1 MEYPVKACVYRPG
14 AKLIMKKLRL
24 LMTTLVALPALAG
37 AQNYPN
43 KPVRMVVGFAAG
55 GAPDILARL
64 IAQPFNERL
73 RQPLVVDNRPG
84 AASTIGADI
93 VAHAPKD
100 GYTLLMATV
109 SLAISPSV
117 YPQLTLRVPEDFAA
131 VSMVASVPLILV
143 VFPGLPAKTMPDL
156 IRLMKERPGQ
166 YNYASVGGG
175 SLQHLAAELFKL
187 KTGTQMTHV
196 PYKGGAPANTA
207 LLAGEAQVYFSG
219 MPPALPLVQAGR
231 LRALAVTSTARVAA
245 VPDVPTMAEAGLPG
259 SEADNWHAVIA
270 PRDVPADVVK
280 RLNET
285 LMSILADSALQKQFA
300 AQGAQA
306 RSSTPQALQLFVRQE
321 VEKWRGVARAANIQ
335 LQ

>member
-1 MEYPVKACVYRPG
+1 MKNIVISLLVLLITPV
-14 AKLIMKKLRL
+14 
-24 LMTTLVALPALAG
+24 LAI

-73 RQPLVVDNRPG
+73 GQPLVVDNRPG

-143 VFPGLPAKTMPDL
+143 VFPGWPAKTMPDL
-156 IRLMKERPGQ
+156 IRLMKERPGK

-207 LLAGEAQVYFSG
+207 LLAGEAQIYFSG

-245 VPDVPTMAEAGLPG
+245 VPDVPTIAEAGFPG

-270 PRDVPADVVK
+270 PRDISASIVK

-285 LMSILADSALQKQFA
+285 LVSVLADSALQKQFA

-306 RSSTPQALQLFVRQE
+306 RSSSPQALQQFMRQE